1 MTIVSSQ
8 HRDLSS
14 VKLWVLSKVVF
25 ILLNHALSASIST
38 TEAVLQT
45 QKHSET
51 FVEKNIASYTWRN
64 ISWVYTTY
72 SKMHLNVFLRLKLS

>member
-1 MTIVSSQ
+1 MTIESSQ

-14 VKLWVLSKVVF
+14 VKLGVLSKVVF
-25 ILLNHALSASIST
+25 ILLNHALSASISLNT

-51 FVEKNIASYTWRN
+51 FVKKNIASYT
-64 ISWVYTTY
+64 
-72 SKMHLNVFLRLKLS
+72 